1 LQTPTQANVYSC
13 VRAGIHTTTGAF
25 HTCMHVLPCG
35 CRRARRSA
43 RLREAARAASK
54 SHAQRISA
62 EMHAAPAHL
71 ALRSPPP
78 SSRLDPAHLLLPKRR
93 PNACTHSEST
103 KHMSWH
109 STHVRGVPRER
120 VRTQVTQIFDTELY
134 ISSIPASI
142 VRRRACSLPAAVA
155 TAALTML
162 RSELPSAH
170 TNTSSWEKILKS
182 ISSNN
187 RLFYVVYVR

>member
-1 LQTPTQANVYSC
+1 MQTPTQANVYSC

-35 CRRARRSA
+35 CRRAHRSA

-120 VRTQVTQIFDTELY
+120 GAVGGGLWDRPKRPSLCGGRPDPPRERTARGPEDGDE
-134 ISSIPASI
+134 
-142 VRRRACSLPAAVA
+142 RAA
-155 TAALTML
+155 
-162 RSELPSAH
+162 
-170 TNTSSWEKILKS
+170 
-182 ISSNN
+182 
-187 RLFYVVYVR
+187 